1 MYKKQ
6 EVLEFLNNKNVVYL
20 VYKFILN
27 VVVITIVNMLI
38 SKNTL
43 LNINRL

>member
-1 MYKKQ
+1 MYIN
-6 EVLEFLNNKNVVYL
+6 LF
-20 VYKFILN
+20 YKFILN

-38 SKNTL
+38 SKNTI